1 MLSAVSIGWQG
12 PERKKKMKPRNRKD
26 SDAGFINLSANLIFP
41 KISRSSKHQLP
52 VCYFEESNAKRPV
65 QPSGKREGHTDT
77 QST

>member
-1 MLSAVSIGWQG
+1 MAGT
-12 PERKKKMKPRNRKD
+12 RKKKKMKPRNRKD
-26 SDAGFINLSANLIFP
+26 SDARLINLSANLIFS

-52 VCYFEESNAKRPV
+52 VCYFEESNTKRPV